1 MAHTQGKKYLDGEVE
16 LFASSNDKKYDI
28 LKDRGIVNV
37 GEVQV
42 MKLGIPSTDR
52 YSRLDSW
59 PPDIDP
65 S

>member
-16 LFASSNDKKYDI
+16 LFASSNGKKYDI

-42 MKLGIPSTDR
+42 MKL
-52 YSRLDSW
+52 
-59 PPDIDP
+59 DIL
-65 S
+65 